1 MKKIKTKKVNVRIP
15 TSLNDI
21 KLSQYQKL
29 LRAIEDIEDEEL
41 INRYMVEIFCNL
53 PESVVRNMTA
63 KSYNEVLTTL
73 NDIFKDIDKEHE
85 LSAKIVYNDVYYG
98 FIPNLDDITLGEQ
111 IDIDSNLKD
120 WQTMDK
126 AMSIMYR
133 PIKTSYKNKYTIED
147 YKEMSSLDLP
157 LDVVLGACF
166 FLTNL
171 HRDLLNTIPNYI
183 ETELRTNPKLQ
194 NLVKNGGG
202 ISSFMESLR
211 KTFLISTRLAS

>member
-1 MKKIKTKKVNVRIP
+1 MKKIKTKKVSIKIP

-29 LRAIEDIEDEEL
+29 LKAIDGLENEEL
-41 INRYMVEIFCNL
+41 TNRYMVEIFCNL

-73 NDIFKDIDKEHE
+73 NDVFKDIDKEHG
-85 LSAKIVYNDVYYG
+85 LAAKIVYNDIQYG
-98 FIPNLDDITLGEQ
+98 FIPNLDDITVGEQ

-126 AMSIMYR
+126 AMSILYR
-133 PIKTSYKNKYTIED
+133 PIKTSHKDKYTIED
-147 YKEMSSLDLP
+147 YKDIGSLDLP

-171 HRDLLNTIPNYI
+171 QNDLLNTIPNFI
-183 ETELRTNPKLQ
+183 EAELRTNPKLQ
-194 NLVKNGGG
+194 NLVQSGGG
-202 ISSFMESLR
+202 INSFMESLR